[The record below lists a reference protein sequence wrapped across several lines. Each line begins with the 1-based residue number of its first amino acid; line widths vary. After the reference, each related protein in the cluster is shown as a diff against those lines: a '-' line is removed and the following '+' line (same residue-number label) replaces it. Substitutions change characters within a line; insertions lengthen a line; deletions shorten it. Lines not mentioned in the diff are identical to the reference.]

1 MAQARSLQ
9 DVQQEANEVLDAD
22 VEATRRMR
30 DLVVADQQM
39 NQETLAQ
46 LDEQG
51 EQLRR
56 IEKGLDGINANTSK
70 AEKELT
76 QMEKCCGLCLCPCT
90 PRHNFEGRE
99 DYNKTWKN
107 GEQQAEGEDGV
118 IDSQPGAASARG
130 TSSAGG
136 KGQGGR
142 YVESIVGDAREDEMN
157 ENMGVVHN
165 VLGDLKAQAM
175 AMGEELDD
183 QNEMIDRIND
193 KTASNVDRV
202 QAASDR
208 TAVLIKRA

>member
-1 MAQARSLQ
+1 MAAARTLQ

-30 DLVVADQQM
+30 DLVVQDQQM
-39 NQETLAQ
+39 NQQTLQ
-46 LDEQG
+46 ELDEQG

-56 IEKGLDGINANTSK
+56 VEKGLDGINANTAK

-90 PRHNFEGRE
+90 PKHDFEGRRG
-99 DYNKTWKN
+99 YNSTWKS
-107 GEQQAEGEDGV
+107 GGGSADEDGV
-118 IDSQPGAASARG
+118 IDQQPGATSARG
-130 TSSAGG
+130 KSGG
-136 KGQGGR
+136 KDANGR
-142 YVESIVGDAREDEMN
+142 YIESIVGDAREDEMN
-157 ENMGVVHN
+157 DNMGVVHD

-175 AMGEELDD
+175 AMGDELDD
-183 QNEMIDRIND
+183 QNETIDRITG
-193 KTASNVDRV
+193 KTQSNVDRV